1 MCGEE
6 CGGDGGEISEVGKRL
21 ILEDRLVVL

>member
-6 CGGDGGEISEVGKRL
+6 CGGDGGEIGEVGERL
-21 ILEDRLVVL
+21 MLECRVVVL